1 MAMINAKGI
10 NHIGIAVR
18 SIADHHA
25 FYEKTLGA
33 EFEGM
38 EDVPTQRVKV
48 AFFRLGCVRLELLE
62 PTDAEG
68 PVAKFIAKH
77 GEGLHHI
84 AYSVDALDA
93 RLAELQINRVRLIDE
108 RPRPGA
114 HHMQI
119 AFLHPASSG
128 GVLTELC
135 EPATTHVESS
145 QSEVVTCR

>member
-1 MAMINAKGI
+1 MINAKGI

-25 FYEKTLGA
+25 YYEQTLGA
-33 EFEGM
+33 EFEGV
-38 EDVPTQRVKV
+38 ECVPSQQVKA

-62 PTDAEG
+62 PTGLDS
-68 PVAKFIAKH
+68 PIARFLDKR
-77 GEGLHHI
+77 GEGVHHI
-84 AYSVDALDA
+84 AFSVDDLEA
-93 RLAELQINRVRLIDE
+93 RIAELQSGGVRMIDD

-119 AFLHPASSG
+119 AFLHPASTG

-135 EPATTHVESS
+135 EPAPHAEP
-145 QSEVVTCR
+145 CRAAAGSVPCR

>member
-1 MAMINAKGI
+1 MINAKGV

-25 FYEKTLGA
+25 FYEKALGA
-33 EFEGM
+33 EFEGV
-38 EDVPTQRVKV
+38 ENVPTQRVKV

-62 PTDAEG
+62 PADAES
-68 PVAKFIAKH
+68 PVAKYIAKH

-84 AYSVDALDA
+84 AYAVDDLDA
-93 RLAELQINRVRLIDE
+93 RLVELKAKGVRLIDE

-135 EPATTHVESS
+135 EPATTHVRHSMS
-145 QSEVVTCR
+145 GVVRCQ